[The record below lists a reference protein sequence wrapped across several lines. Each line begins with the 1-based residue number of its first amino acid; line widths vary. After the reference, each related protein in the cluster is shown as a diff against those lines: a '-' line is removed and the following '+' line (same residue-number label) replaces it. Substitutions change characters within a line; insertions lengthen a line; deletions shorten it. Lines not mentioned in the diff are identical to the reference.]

1 MPDLAA
7 AVAAGEHAVFH
18 GPPADALPGLDR
30 AIEQAAAQGRA
41 AELAILGW
49 LRGVALGACGRY
61 GEGLDLLEALLAV
74 PTVTARDR
82 LVIALV
88 AAASASLHRQLGLH
102 ARARELDERG
112 RQAAEPLGPSATEAL
127 LDCLVGL
134 AADAVGLD
142 DAQGAVAGVARAEVV
157 AAERGDAAGWRPRC
171 RLEWVRAETALLT
184 GDPAAAEAAA
194 VRALQLAEDAAAP
207 RHQAKSLLFLG
218 VAEATR
224 RDDQEA
230 STRAVTTLRR
240 SAALAESLGALPLVW
255 PARAVLGALLAGTD
269 PAASREQL
277 EEARSAVR
285 VIAERLPPGLRDPW
299 LARPDL
305 AALLT
310 GGP

>member
-18 GPPADALPGLDR
+18 GPPAAALPGLDR
-30 AIEQAAAQGRA
+30 ATEQAAEQGRV
-41 AELAILGW
+41 AELAVLGW

-61 GEGLDLLEALLAV
+61 GEGLDVLEALLAV
-74 PTVTARDR
+74 PTGTARGR
-82 LVIALV
+82 LVIALA

-102 ARARELDERG
+102 ARARELDEHG
-112 RQAAEPLGPSATEAL
+112 RQAAEPLGPPATEAL

-142 DAQGAVAGVARAEVV
+142 DAQGAVAGVARAAVV

-184 GDPAAAEAAA
+184 GDPVAADAAAT
-194 VRALQLAEDAAAP
+194 RALHLAEGAPAP

-218 VAEATR
+218 VAQATLP
-224 RDDQEA
+224 DAAEQ
-230 STRAVTTLRR
+230 AVATLRH
-240 SAALAESLGALPLVW
+240 AAELAESLGALPLVW

-269 PAASREQL
+269 PAASTEQL
-277 EEARSAVR
+277 EAARTAVGA
-285 VIAERLPPGLRDPW
+285 IAERLAPALRDPW